1 MEWLI
6 RMIKI
11 LTAEKFYGRLVLNF
25 ENGKIVH
32 GKKEE
37 SFRPPKN

>member
-1 MEWLI
+1 MWILDLI
-6 RMIKI
+6 NELISK
-11 LTAEKFYGRLVLNF
+11 KFYGRLILNF

-37 SFRPPKN
+37 SFQPPKN